1 MANSY
6 FNFTNPVVPGS
17 PIMSA
22 KYNGDFR
29 AVERAFD
36 TLPSPSDLVTSYKN
50 FGVTSGTAT
59 AYRVTLPSFDVNFG
73 YATGMQVVAKVH
85 VNNSGP
91 ATLSV
96 NGLPPKNILNLIT
109 GLGPLQAGDLRKDA
123 IYSLRYD
130 GVNFQV
136 VNAVSNAVAST
147 KTNADAA
154 KAAAD
159 TVKSAATLAETRY
172 ANLLNG
178 PLRVGAVKFYTPD
191 VDPNTLYPGTTWV
204 QLPGTSSVANG
215 WRRTA

>member
-36 TLPSPSDLVTSYKN
+36 TLPSPNDLITSYKN
-50 FGVTSGTAT
+50 FGVTTGSAT
-59 AYRVTLPSFDVNFG
+59 AYRLSLPAFDTEFG
-73 YATGMQVVAKVH
+73 YATGMQAVVKVH

-91 ATLSV
+91 ATISI
-96 NGLPPKNILNLIT
+96 NGLPVKPIVNLIT
-109 GLGPLQAGDLRKDA
+109 GLGPLQANDLRKDA

-136 VNAVSNAVAST
+136 VNAVSNAVALT
-147 KTNADAA
+147 KMNADTA

-159 TVKSAATLAETRY
+159 DVKQAATLAETRY
-172 ANLLNG
+172 ANLLSG
-178 PLRVGAVKFYTPD
+178 PLCVGAVKFYTPD
-191 VDPNTLYPGTTWV
+191 VDPNTLYPGTTWT
-204 QLPGTSSVANG
+204 QLPGTSSVAYG

>member
-17 PIMSA
+17 PIMST

-50 FGVTSGTAT
+50 FGATTGSST
-59 AYRVTLPSFDVNFG
+59 AYRLSLPAFDVSFG
-73 YATGMQVVAKVH
+73 YAVGMQAVVKVH

-91 ATLSV
+91 STISI
-96 NGLPPKNILNLIT
+96 NGLPAKPIVNLIT
-109 GLGPLQAGDLRKDA
+109 GLGPLQANDLRKDA

-136 VNAVSNAVAST
+136 VNAVSNAVAWT
-147 KTNADAA
+147 KTNADIA

-159 TVKSAATLAETRY
+159 NVKQAATLAETRY

-178 PLRVGAVKFYTPD
+178 PLSVGAVKFYTPD
-191 VDPNTLYPGTTWV
+191 VNPNALYSGTTWV
-204 QLPGTSSVANG
+204 QLPGTSSVAYG